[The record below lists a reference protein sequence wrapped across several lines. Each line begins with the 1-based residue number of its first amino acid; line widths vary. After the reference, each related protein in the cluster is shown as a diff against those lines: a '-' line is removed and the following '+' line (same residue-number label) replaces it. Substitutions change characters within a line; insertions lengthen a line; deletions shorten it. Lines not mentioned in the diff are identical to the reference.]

1 MRIHGLHGMVLLAAL
16 LGLGVACD
24 HPEPEP
30 EPTAPAVPAGIVVHN
45 ATETSLTFQWS
56 PVSGATSYDWKLL
69 QGTSQVQDGSVNS
82 RNVTVSNLTAGT
94 DYQFAVRAVSAAGAS
109 AWSGNLAA
117 KTASVPEPP
126 TPPTPPT
133 PGPATITYE
142 DFLIPA
148 SEEDGLVRAFP
159 GAEGCGM
166 FTTGGRGGAV
176 YHVTTLEDNNSK
188 GSLRYALGQTG
199 PRTIVFDVAGIIEL
213 KSGLNIS
220 KGDVTIAGQTAPGD
234 GICIANYTVQNAA
247 DNVIIRFV
255 RFRLGDKVAGQ
266 EDCIWG
272 RNQKNI
278 ILDHCSM
285 SWCMDEC
292 ASFYDNDDFTM
303 QWCILSESLNN
314 SKHPK
319 GSHGYGGI
327 WGGHKATFHHNLLAH
342 HSSRTPR
349 LCGSR
354 YTGNPEIEK
363 VELANNVFYNWGP
376 TDGGYAGEG
385 GSYNFINNYYKP
397 GASTVT
403 KESLVNRI
411 FQPYVSGS
419 SSDDIN
425 PANVWGKFYVAGNY
439 FDGQV
444 ANANYASLITAVNED
459 NWRGIHPKT
468 SVETTVLKA
477 ESRFDISS
485 NGSKF
490 DLQSAQDAYE
500 RVLARVGASLSRD
513 KVDARIV
520 DEVKKGT
527 WSAKGSKGSTNGI
540 IDSQEDAGG
549 WPAYAASADALAKVA
564 DTDGDGIPDWFEDAA
579 GLDKSSAA
587 DGITKTLD
595 RNARYTNLEMYL
607 HYLVKDIIKF

>member
-1 MRIHGLHGMVLLAAL
+1 MRNFLLAFL
-16 LGLGVACD
+16 LPLSVCAVMACACEGD
-24 HPEPEP
+24 EPEP
-30 EPTAPAVPAGIVVHN
+30 EPQAPAVPSGLVLHGSTQN
-45 ATETSLTFQWS
+45 SLTFQWTAS
-56 PVSGATSYDWKLL
+56 EGATSYDWKLNR
-69 QGTSQVQDGSVNS
+69 GSEQVQVGSTS
-82 RNVTVSNLTAGT
+82 GRNVTVSDLDAGT
-94 DYQFAVRAVSAAGAS
+94 AYQFAVRAVSTAGVS
-109 AWSGNLAA
+109 AWSGFLSATTEA
-117 KTASVPEPP
+117 LPEPP
-126 TPPTPPT
+126 
-133 PGPATITYE
+133 PGPEPGPSTLTYE
-142 DFLIPA
+142 DFKIPA

-166 FTTGGRGGAV
+166 FTTGGRGGTV
-176 YHVTTLEDNNSK
+176 YHVTTLEDNGNK
-188 GSLRYALGQTG
+188 GTLRHALSQSG

-213 KSGLNIS
+213 KSGLTIS

-234 GICIANYTVQNAA
+234 GICLSNFTVQNNA

-255 RFRLGDKVAGQ
+255 RFRLGDGVAGQ

-272 RNQKNI
+272 RNKSRI
-278 ILDHCSM
+278 IIDHCSM

-292 ASFYDNDDFTM
+292 ASFYDNADFTM

-319 GSHGYGGI
+319 GAHGYGGI

-354 YTGNPEIEK
+354 YTGDPDIEK

-403 KESLVNRI
+403 KKSLVNRI

-419 SSDDIN
+419 SSDDKN
-425 PANVWGKFYVAGNY
+425 PAGIWGKFYVSGNQ

-444 ANANYASLITAVNED
+444 ANASYADLIDAVNKD
-459 NWRGIHPKT
+459 NWTGIQPKT
-468 SVETTVLKA
+468 SVDISVLKSD
-477 ESRFDISS
+477 SRFDITSG
-485 NGSKF
+485 GSKL
-490 DLQSAQDAYE
+490 DIQPAGTAYE
-500 RVLARVGASLSRD
+500 KVLQRAGASLSRD

-520 DEVKKGT
+520 NEVSKGT
-527 WSAKGSKGSTNGI
+527 WSGKGSRGSTNGI
-540 IDSQEDAGG
+540 IDSQEDVGG
-549 WPAYAASADALAKVA
+549 WPSYAATPEQLAATV
-564 DTDGDGIPDWFEDAA
+564 DTDGDGMPDWFEDKA
-579 GLDKSSAA
+579 GLDKKAA
-587 DGITKTLD
+587 SDGKAVTLD
-595 RNARYTNLEMYL
+595 PKGRYTNLEMYL
-607 HYLVKDIIKF
+607 HYLVKDVM

>member
-1 MRIHGLHGMVLLAAL
+1 MKTKYLLPAL
-16 LGLGVACD
+16 LPVLMLILTACPG
-24 HPEPEP
+24 PEPEP
-30 EPTAPAVPAGIVVHN
+30 EPAAPATPVGLTLHGS
-45 ATETSLTFQWS
+45 TQTSLTFQWS
-56 PVSGATSYDWKLL
+56 AVTGAASYDWKLL
-69 QGTSQVQDGSVNS
+69 QGSNQVQAGSVS
-82 RNVTVSNLTAGT
+82 TRNVTVSGLTAGT
-94 DYQFAVRAVSAAGAS
+94 AYQFAVRAVSSAGTS
-109 AWSGNLAA
+109 AWSSSL
-117 KTASVPEPP
+117 TASTEAEPLPP
-126 TPPTPPT
+126 TPPTPT
-133 PGPATITYE
+133 VTISYE

-148 SEEDGLVRAFP
+148 SEEDGNVRAFP

-166 FTTGGRGGAV
+166 FTTGGRAGTV
-176 YHVTTLEDNNSK
+176 YHVTTLEDNNAK
-188 GSLRYALGQTG
+188 GSLRYALSQSG
-199 PRTIVFDVAGIIEL
+199 PRTIVFDVAGVIEL
-213 KSGLNIS
+213 KSGLTIS
-220 KGDVTIAGQTAPGD
+220 KGDVTIAGQTAPGG
-234 GICIANYTVQNAA
+234 GICLANYTVQSNA

-272 RNQKNI
+272 RNHKNI

-292 ASFYDNDDFTM
+292 ASFYDNDAFTM

-319 GSHGYGGI
+319 GAHGYGGI

-354 YTGNPEIEK
+354 YTGTPEIEQ

-403 KESLVNRI
+403 KKSLVNRI

-419 SSDDIN
+419 SSDDKN
-425 PANVWGKFYVAGNY
+425 PANTWGKFYVAGNH

-444 ANANYASLITAVNED
+444 ADANYAELIAGVNQD
-459 NWRGIHPKT
+459 NWQGIHPKT
-468 SVETTVLKA
+468 SVATSVIKA
-477 ESRFDISS
+477 DSRFDISID
-485 NGSKF
+485 GSK
-490 DLQSAQDAYE
+490 LSVQTAAAAYE
-500 RVLARVGASLSRD
+500 KVLSVVGASLSRD

-520 DEVKKGT
+520 DEVR
-527 WSAKGSKGSTNGI
+527 KGSWSGKGSGGSSNGI
-540 IDSQEDAGG
+540 IDSQEDVGG
-549 WPAYAASADALAKVA
+549 WPAYTASSEQIAQLR
-564 DTDGDGIPDWFEDAA
+564 DTDGDGMPDWFEDVA
-579 GLDKSSAA
+579 GLDKNAA
-587 DGITKTLD
+587 SDGVAKTLD
-595 RNARYTNLEMYL
+595 KNKRYTNLEMYL
-607 HYLVKDIIKF
+607 HYLVKDIIQKHN

>member
-1 MRIHGLHGMVLLAAL
+1 MKTKYLIPAL
-16 LGLGVACD
+16 LPVLMLILTACPG
-24 HPEPEP
+24 PEPEP
-30 EPTAPAVPAGIVVHN
+30 EPAAPATPVGLTLHGS
-45 ATETSLTFQWS
+45 TQTSLTFQWS
-56 PVSGATSYDWKLL
+56 AVTGAASYDWKLL
-69 QGTSQVQDGSVNS
+69 QGGNQVQAGSVS
-82 RNVTVSNLTAGT
+82 TRNVTVSGLTAGT
-94 DYQFAVRAVSAAGAS
+94 AYQFAVRAVSSAGTS
-109 AWSGNLAA
+109 AWSSSL
-117 KTASVPEPP
+117 TASTEAEPLPP
-126 TPPTPPT
+126 TPPTPT
-133 PGPATITYE
+133 VTISYE

-148 SEEDGLVRAFP
+148 SEEDGKVRAFP

-166 FTTGGRGGAV
+166 FTTGGRAGTV
-176 YHVTTLEDNNSK
+176 YHVTTLEDNNAK
-188 GSLRYALGQTG
+188 GSLRYALSQSG
-199 PRTIVFDVAGIIEL
+199 PRTIVFDVAGVIEL

-220 KGDVTIAGQTAPGD
+220 KGDVTIAGQTAPGG
-234 GICIANYTVQNAA
+234 GICLANYTVQSNA

-272 RNQKNI
+272 RNHKNI

-292 ASFYDNDDFTM
+292 ASFYDNDAFTM

-319 GSHGYGGI
+319 GAHGYGGI

-354 YTGNPEIEK
+354 YTGTPEIEQ

-403 KESLVNRI
+403 KKSLVNRI

-419 SSDDIN
+419 SSDDKN
-425 PANVWGKFYVAGNY
+425 PANTWGKFYVAGNH

-444 ANANYASLITAVNED
+444 ADANYAELIAGVNQD
-459 NWRGIHPKT
+459 NWQGIHPKT
-468 SVETTVLKA
+468 SVATSVIKA
-477 ESRFDISS
+477 DSRFDISID
-485 NGSKF
+485 GSK
-490 DLQSAQDAYE
+490 LSVQTAAAAYE
-500 RVLARVGASLSRD
+500 KVLSVVGASLSRD

-520 DEVKKGT
+520 DEVR
-527 WSAKGSKGSTNGI
+527 KGSWSGKGSGGSSNGI
-540 IDSQEDAGG
+540 IDSQEDVGG
-549 WPAYAASADALAKVA
+549 WPAYTASSEQIAQLR
-564 DTDGDGIPDWFEDAA
+564 DTDGDGMPDWFEDAA
-579 GLDKSSAA
+579 GLDKNAA
-587 DGITKTLD
+587 SDGVAKTLD
-595 RNARYTNLEMYL
+595 KNKRYTNLEMYL
-607 HYLVKDIIKF
+607 HYLVKDIIQKHN

>member
-1 MRIHGLHGMVLLAAL
+1 MMKTQGLQWMLLLLATF
-16 LGLGVACD
+16 GLAVACD
-24 HPEPEP
+24 RPEPEP
-30 EPTAPAVPAGIVVHN
+30 EPTAPSVPTGILVHN

-56 PVSGATSYDWKLL
+56 PVTGATSYDWKLL
-69 QGTSQVQDGSVNS
+69 QGGSQVQAGSVS
-82 RNVTVSNLTAGT
+82 GRNVTVSGLTAGT

-109 AWSGNLAA
+109 AWSGNL
-117 KTASVPEPP
+117 TARTESIPEPP
-126 TPPTPPT
+126 QPPT
-133 PGPATITYE
+133 PGPATISYE

-166 FTTGGRGGAV
+166 FTTGGRGGTV

-188 GSLRYALGQTG
+188 GSLRYALGQSG
-199 PRTIVFDVAGIIEL
+199 PRTIVFDVAGVIEL

-220 KGDVTIAGQTAPGD
+220 KGDVTIAGQTAPGG
-234 GICIANYTVQNAA
+234 GICIANSTVQNAA

-272 RNQKNI
+272 RNHKNI

-319 GSHGYGGI
+319 GAHGYGGI

-354 YTGNPEIEK
+354 YTGMPEIEK

-403 KESLVNRI
+403 KKSLVNRI
-411 FQPYVSGS
+411 FQPYVSRS

-425 PANVWGKFYVAGNY
+425 PANIWGKFYVTGNY

-444 ANANYASLITAVNED
+444 ANANYSDLIAGVNED
-459 NWRGIHPKT
+459 NWQGIHPKT
-468 SVETTVLKA
+468 SVEIAVIKS

-500 RVLARVGASLSRD
+500 RVLARAGASLSRD
-513 KVDARIV
+513 KVDARIA

-527 WSAKGSKGSTNGI
+527 WSAKGSNGSTNGI

-549 WPAYAASADALAKVA
+549 WPAYTASAEELAKVT
-564 DTDGDGIPDWFEDAA
+564 DTDGDGMPDWFEDSA
-579 GLDKSSAA
+579 GLNKSSAA
-587 DGITKTLD
+587 DGVTKTLD
-595 RNARYTNLEMYL
+595 KNGRYTNLEMYL
-607 HYLVKDIIKF
+607 HYLVKDIFKF

>member
-1 MRIHGLHGMVLLAAL
+1 MNRPVMSLFLALCCAFSLAASC
-16 LGLGVACD
+16 G
-24 HPEPEP
+24 EPEP
-30 EPTAPAVPAGIVVHN
+30 DPTPAVPDVPSGLTLHG
-45 ATETSLTFQWS
+45 ATTTSLAFQWNA
-56 PVSGATSYDWKLL
+56 VSGATSYNWKLTK
-69 QGTSQVQDGSVNS
+69 GTTPVQTGSARS
-82 RNVTVSNLTAGT
+82 RNTTVSGLTAGT
-94 DYQFAVRAVSAAGAS
+94 TYQFAVQAEGAGGTSGWSNALSAATEAE
-109 AWSGNLAA
+109 
-117 KTASVPEPP
+117 PEPP
-126 TPPTPPT
+126 TPP
-133 PGPATITYE
+133 ASTIAYE

-176 YHVTTLEDNNSK
+176 YHVTTLEDNSSK
-188 GSLRYALGQTG
+188 GSLRYALAQTG
-199 PRTIVFDVAGIIEL
+199 ARTIVFDVAGIIEL
-213 KSGLNIS
+213 KSGLTIS

-234 GICIANYTVQNAA
+234 GICLANYSVQNNA

-255 RFRLGDKVAGQ
+255 RFRLGDKVSGQ

-272 RNQKNI
+272 RNHKNI

-303 QWCILSESLNN
+303 QWCLLSESLNN

-319 GSHGYGGI
+319 GAHGYGGI

-354 YTGNPEIEK
+354 YTGQPEIER

-403 KESLVNRI
+403 KKSLVNRI

-419 SSDDIN
+419 SSDDKN
-425 PANVWGKFYVAGNY
+425 PANTWGKFYVAGNH
-439 FDGQV
+439 FDGQI
-444 ANANYASLITAVNED
+444 ANAAYADLITEVNQD
-459 NWRGIHPKT
+459 NWKGIQPKT
-468 SVETTVLKA
+468 SVDISVIKSDT
-477 ESRFDISS
+477 RFDITS
-485 NGSKF
+485 GDSK
-490 DLQSAQDAYE
+490 LSVQEAADAYTK
-500 RVLARVGASLSRD
+500 VLDRVGASLVRD

-520 DEVKKGT
+520 KEVKDGT
-527 WSAKGSKGSTNGI
+527 WSGKGSNGSSNGI
-540 IDSQEDAGG
+540 IDSQEDVGG
-549 WPAYAASADALAKVA
+549 WPAYQATAAQLDQVK
-564 DTDGDGIPDWFEDAA
+564 DTDGDGMPDWFEDQA
-579 GLDKSSAA
+579 GLDKASAA
-587 DGITKTLD
+587 DGATVTLD
-595 RNARYTNLEMYL
+595 KKGRYTNLEMYL
-607 HYLVKDIIKF
+607 HYLVRNIIN

>member
-1 MRIHGLHGMVLLAAL
+1 MKLSAMMVLLL
-16 LGLGVACD
+16 LLPVTCGHD
-24 HPEPEP
+24 DPDPEPEI
-30 EPTAPAVPAGIVVHN
+30 PAVPSGLTLHGSSQ
-45 ATETSLTFQWS
+45 TTLTFQWA
-56 PVSGATSYDWKLL
+56 PVSGASSYDWKLM
-69 QGTSQVQDGSVNS
+69 QGTAQVQAGSVNA
-82 RNVTVSNLTAGT
+82 RNVTVSGLTAGT
-94 DYQFAVRAVSAAGAS
+94 PYDFAVRSVSPAGSS
-109 AWSGNLAA
+109 AWS
-117 KTASVPEPP
+117 ASLSASTEAEP
-126 TPPTPPT
+126 TPPSPPD
-133 PGPATITYE
+133 PPAPSQITYE
-142 DFLIPA
+142 EFLIPA
-148 SEEDGLVRAFP
+148 AEEDGIARAFP

-176 YHVTTLEDNNSK
+176 YHVTTLEDNNAT

-234 GICIANYTVQNAA
+234 GICIANYSMQSAA

-272 RNQKNI
+272 RDHKNI

-292 ASFYDNDDFTM
+292 ASFYDNEAFTM

-319 GSHGYGGI
+319 GAHGYGGI

-354 YTGNPEIEK
+354 YTGKPEIEQ

-385 GSYNFINNYYKP
+385 GSYNFVNNYYKP

-403 KESLVNRI
+403 KKALVNRI

-419 SSDDIN
+419 SSDDKN
-425 PANVWGKFYVAGNY
+425 PAGTWGKFYVAGNH
-439 FDGQV
+439 FDGQL
-444 ANANYASLITAVNED
+444 ANAQYADLIAAVNQD
-459 NWRGIHPKT
+459 NWLGIQPKT
-468 SVETTVLKA
+468 SVETAVIKSD
-477 ESRFDISS
+477 SRFDITVS
-485 NGSKF
+485 GSKLS
-490 DLQSAQDAYE
+490 LQTADAAYE
-500 RVLARVGASLSRD
+500 KVLSRVGACLVRD

-520 DEVKKGT
+520 EEVRKGT
-527 WSAKGSKGSTNGI
+527 WSGKGSKGSSNGI
-540 IDSQEDAGG
+540 IDSQEDVGG
-549 WPAYAASADALAKVA
+549 WPAYQATAEQVALVK
-564 DTDGDGIPDWFEDAA
+564 DTDGDGMPDWFEDAT
-579 GLDKSSAA
+579 GLDKASAA
-587 DGITKTLD
+587 DGAAVTIDK
-595 RNARYTNLEMYL
+595 NGRYTNLEMYL
-607 HYLVKDIIKF
+607 HYLVRNIFN